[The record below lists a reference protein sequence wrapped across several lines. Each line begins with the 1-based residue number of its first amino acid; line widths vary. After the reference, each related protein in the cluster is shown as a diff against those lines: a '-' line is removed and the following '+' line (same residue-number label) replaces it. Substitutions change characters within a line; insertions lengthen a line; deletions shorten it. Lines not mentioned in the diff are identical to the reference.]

1 MRTRDVMSR
10 PVVTVRPDANLK
22 EVAATLVEHG
32 INAVPVVDDGDR
44 LIGIISEADLLTLE
58 PAAGTRHQP
67 DSALSQRPPRTA
79 RHVMS
84 QSVYSVHEG
93 TDAAAAARMM
103 LRHNL
108 KSVPVV
114 TGGRVVGMVARRDL
128 LRLVIRGD
136 HDIRADLERR
146 LQDELDA
153 LQGVSVDVAAG
164 VVTIGGAASPLG
176 QQLVEGLA
184 RMVPGVVELRTAS
197 QRPTASNEPKVI
209 DREQRPDPGTT
220 APALGR

>member
-1 MRTRDVMSR
+1 MRTREVMSR
-10 PVVTVRPDANLK
+10 PVVTVGPDAHLK
-22 EVAATLVEHG
+22 EVAATLVEHA

-44 LIGIISEADLLTLE
+44 LVGIISEADLLTLE

-67 DSALSQRPPRTA
+67 TSPVSQRPPRTA

-84 QSVYSVHEG
+84 QSVYTVNED
-93 TDAAAAARMM
+93 TDAAAAARML

-128 LRLVIRGD
+128 LRLVARGD

-153 LQGVSVDVAAG
+153 LQGVSMDVAAG
-164 VVTIGGAASPLG
+164 VVTIDGAASPLG
-176 QQLVEGLA
+176 RQLLEGLA
-184 RMVPGVVELRTAS
+184 RMVAGVVELRTS
-197 QRPTASNEPKVI
+197 QPAPDGVEPA
-209 DREQRPDPGTT
+209 EGE
-220 APALGR
+220 